1 MNLNSRKVDFD
12 KTWVDLKETI
22 SGVLLFKDVTRSAW
36 NDGFNNI
43 YALCV
48 AHPEP
53 FADRLYT
60 ETENFLMN
68 HLKELQCKLEEK
80 QNSQLLDAYSESWE
94 QFSYGIGYLNMLY
107 RYLNQQHIKKPK
119 SADSEFSYTDIPY
132 EENDQSMKEIRELSL
147 GLWKTSIL
155 ETLKERMIPLI
166 LDCIGGFRT
175 KDNSKHQIY
184 ATSALATELNDAHGN
199 ELLPSHFSIPP
210 TNVGTSENTIQTII
224 ASFLD
229 VEEYNKKNEIL
240 YYQDLFESALLES
253 TRVFFAKESA
263 KLLQEEGISSYIQ
276 KVTQNVQLETKRS
289 LLLYPKSQ
297 GKVLKEVLTNFV
309 GNHLTLLHSQCKTI
323 IQDGKL
329 SDLGNIYR
337 LLKPIDGA
345 MEVLLKEFLEHITAY
360 GINVLSE
367 IVNND
372 YPDEFV
378 EAILKTHGK
387 FQRMIQEFLLND
399 HSFSS
404 ALDTACVDLVNLKF
418 KATQPIAGT
427 SELLVRYCDTLLKKS
442 KKVNEVEIDIRLE
455 NFMTVFKYIEEK
467 DKFQQIYAK
476 YLAKRLIQEKSCSM
490 DLEEGMLKRFKNICG
505 YEFTSNLHKM
515 FTDCSLSE
523 NLQSNFESHLKAS
536 TMSLPIGF
544 SVKVL
549 QQAAWPLNANSKNTS
564 AIPIEIEKCM
574 LNYDSFYTKQFSGRK
589 LVWLHDMSLG
599 EVKWSHQSKIYFL
612 TMNTHQLALI
622 LLFQHCDQLQMQE
635 LLDATELSKE
645 HLRMYLKSLINHKL
659 LVVNDKELGSDCSI
673 RLNLEYCN
681 KRSRVMLNR
690 VGLKDSP
697 QEAKQTERAL
707 HDDRKMYIQA
717 TLVRV
722 MKCRKVLKHE
732 ELIQEVLNQSK
743 ARFAPSVPMIKT
755 CIEGLIEKAY
765 LERDSKSNDLYH
777 YIV

>member
-12 KTWVDLKETI
+12 QTWVDLKETI

-43 YALCV
+43 YSLCV
-48 AHPEP
+48 ANPEP

-60 ETENFLMN
+60 ETQNLLMN
-68 HLKELQCKLEEK
+68 HLKELQLKLEEK
-80 QNSQLLDAYSESWE
+80 QNCQLLDAYSESWK
-94 QFSYGIGYLNMLY
+94 QFSHGIGYLNMLY
-107 RYLNQQHIKKPK
+107 RYLNQHHIKMAK
-119 SADSEFSYTDIPY
+119 SADSEFSYTDMPY
-132 EENDQSMKEIRELSL
+132 EEKDESMKEIRELSL

-166 LDCIGGFRT
+166 LDCIEGFRT
-175 KDNSKHQIY
+175 KDNSKHQRY
-184 ATSALATELNDAHGN
+184 ATSAFATESNDAYCN
-199 ELLPSHFSIPP
+199 KLLSSHFSIPLA
-210 TNVGTSENTIQTII
+210 NVGTSEDTIQTII

-253 TRVFFAKESA
+253 TRVFFANEST

-276 KVTQNVQLETKRS
+276 KVTQNLQLETKRS

-297 GKVLKEVLTNFV
+297 DKVLKEVLTNFV
-309 GNHLTLLHSQCKTI
+309 GNHLALLHSQCKTI

-345 MEVLLKEFLEHITAY
+345 MEVLLKEFLEHVTAD

-367 IVNND
+367 IVND
-372 YPDEFV
+372 YPNEFV

-387 FQRMIQEFLLND
+387 FQRMIKDFLLND

-404 ALDTACVDLVNLKF
+404 ALDTACVYLVNLKF
-418 KATQPIAGT
+418 KAAQPMAGT

-442 KKVNEVEIDIRLE
+442 KKVNEVDIDIRLE
-455 NFMTVFKYIEEK
+455 NFMTVFKYINEK
-467 DKFQQIYAK
+467 DKFQLIYAK

-505 YEFTSNLHKM
+505 YEFTSNLFKM

-523 NLQSNFESHLKAS
+523 NLRSNFESHLKAS
-536 TMSLPIGF
+536 KISLPIGF

-549 QQAAWPLNANSKNTS
+549 QQAAWPLNANLKNTS
-564 AIPIEIEKCM
+564 AIPIEVEKCI

-612 TMNTHQLALI
+612 TMNTHQMALI

-635 LLDATELSKE
+635 LLDTTELSKE
-645 HLRMYLKSLINHKL
+645 YLRMYLKSLIDQKL
-659 LVVNDKELGSDCSI
+659 LVVNDKEMGSDCSI

-697 QEAKQTERAL
+697 QEAEQTKRAL

-722 MKCRKVLKHE
+722 MKCRKVLKHG

-755 CIEGLIEKAY
+755 CIEGLMEKAY
-765 LERDSKSNDLYH
+765 IERDSKSNDLYH
-777 YIV
+777 YIA